1 LNKKKF
7 KIAVLISGNGSNL
20 QSLIDE
26 SFTSDCL
33 YEISC
38 VISNNPNAFGL
49 VRAKKNNIFSLVVNH
64 KDYEQRKDFDLA
76 LEREINNIDV
86 DLIVLAGFMRILGKS
101 IIKKYHNRII
111 NLHPSLLPKYP
122 GLNTHLKVLQN
133 GDTYHG
139 ATVHLVDE
147 GLDTGKIIGFSKFE
161 TNAQDSLDSL
171 LAKTHEVEHKL
182 LPKIC
187 CLIASGKIKLDKG
200 DVLIEDKSYKKG
212 KEFIF

>member
-1 LNKKKF
+1 MNKKKF
-7 KIAVLISGNGSNL
+7 KIAVFISGDGSNL

-26 SFTSDCL
+26 SFASDCL
-33 YEISC
+33 YEISY

-49 VRAKKNNIFSLVVNH
+49 IRAKRNNIFTLVVDH

-76 LEREINNIDV
+76 LEKEINNIDI

-122 GLNTHLKVLQN
+122 GLNTHLKVLEN

-139 ATVHLVDE
+139 ATVHFVDE
-147 GLDTGKIIGFSKFE
+147 GLDTGKVIGFSKFE
-161 TNAQDSLDSL
+161 TNDQDCLDSL
-171 LAKTHEVEHKL
+171 LAKTQEIEHKL

-187 CLIASGKIKLDKG
+187 CLIAAAKITFDKG
-200 DVLIEDKSYKKG
+200 DVLIEGKSYKKG